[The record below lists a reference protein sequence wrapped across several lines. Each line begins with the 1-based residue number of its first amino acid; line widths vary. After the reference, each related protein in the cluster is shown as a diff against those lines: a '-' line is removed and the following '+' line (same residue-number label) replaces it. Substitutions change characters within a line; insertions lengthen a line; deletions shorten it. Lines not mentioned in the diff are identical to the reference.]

1 MTETTTDVM
10 AARRAASFAEKTVID
25 FADGLPGLGDARSWK
40 LFESEEIQPLLWLR
54 CLERPGLSLLLIDPR
69 LIAPEYRPQLPKAQL
84 ARIGF
89 EGDHPVLVLVVVAL
103 HEESSATANL
113 RAPII
118 VDVET
123 MKGMQVILEDDDLP
137 MRYPLDA
144 ASQHQQEWTGRSES
158 CSSSAERP
166 VSQS

>member
-1 MTETTTDVM
+1 MTQTTDVTT
-10 AARRAASFAEKTVID
+10 ARQAPYDTDKTVID

-69 LIAPEYRPQLPKAQL
+69 LIAADYRPELPKAQM

-89 EGDHPVLVLVVVAL
+89 EPDHALLILVVVAL
-103 HEESSATANL
+103 HEDRPATANL
-113 RAPII
+113 RAPILI
-118 VDVET
+118 DVEN
-123 MKGMQVILEDDDLP
+123 MRGMQVILDDDEQP
-137 MRYPLDA
+137 IRYPLVGGH
-144 ASQHQQEWTGRSES
+144 QHQSEWTGRSES
-158 CSSSAERP
+158 CSSSAESP

>member
-1 MTETTTDVM
+1 MTETTDVM
-10 AARRAASFAEKTVID
+10 TASRAACDTEKTVID

-40 LFESEEIQPLLWLR
+40 LFESEEIRPLLWLR
-54 CLERPGLSLLLIDPR
+54 CLDRPNLSLLLVDPR
-69 LIAPEYRPQLPKAQL
+69 LVAPDYRPQLPKAQM

-89 EGDHPVLVLVVVAL
+89 ESDHPLLILVVVAL
-103 HEESSATANL
+103 HEDKPATVNL

-118 VDVET
+118 VDVES
-123 MKGMQVILEDDDLP
+123 MRGMQVILEDDEQP
-137 MRYPLDA
+137 MRYPLDGRD
-144 ASQHQQEWTGRSES
+144 QHQQEWTGRSEP